1 MVHDTSGGGEND
13 ETELTSWE
21 ELDNPLLEVVK
32 TDVVAWGDDTSL
44 VEAAVKLDDDLAG
57 AVVIDLL
64 ELSDVTWERKSVCLE
79 NLKVRKLI
87 DKACRRVRSP
97 HNNLSPT

>member
-1 MVHDTSGGGEND
+1 MVHDTSGGGKND

-44 VEAAVKLDDDLAG
+44 VEATVKLDNDLAG

-64 ELSDVTWERKSVCLE
+64 ELSDVTWIEGQYVAK
-79 NLKVRKLI
+79 I
-87 DKACRRVRSP
+87 
-97 HNNLSPT
+97 